1 MLSPELYAYGRQL
14 SSPFGLL
21 GADERALT
29 FALGYTLSRC
39 PDFLQGFL
47 RLVGAGG
54 LHRHTLGQAA
64 IHLERKYVADRSIT
78 DMEVAVHGK
87 LRVIVEAKVG
97 LAVPT
102 LQQCEKYL
110 RVLQEGP
117 SARKRRLVI
126 LTAVANDA
134 ALESYKQECPHLAEV
149 AAGLEWTQLRHLATE
164 LMGRRYQVPG
174 ARWLVWFVTFLEKG
188 YTMRSFTH
196 EVWIVPVNKKP
207 LWPGGMSFYDT
218 HVKGGIY
225 YWRTHQHV
233 RPLYIALRVKGEGV
247 STIQRVTEI
256 VYDVPPSKYVPQ
268 LRGKGLSWP
277 DDPHTIWCLDE
288 PVELPR
294 LLRVG
299 YKMGQAKL
307 YCDLDML
314 LSSATVKEVADRV
327 RERYSK
333 QGE

>member
-1 MLSPELYAYGRQL
+1 MLSPRLYAYGRPL

-54 LHRHTLGQAA
+54 LQKRTLQQAT
-64 IHLERKYVADRSIT
+64 IYLERKYVADRSIT
-78 DMEVAVHGK
+78 DMEVAVERR

-102 LQQCEKYL
+102 VQQCENYL
-110 RVLQEGP
+110 RVLQGGP
-117 SARKRRLVI
+117 PALKRRLVI

-134 ALESYKQECPHLAEV
+134 DLQSYKQERPHLAEV
-149 AAGLEWTQLRHLATE
+149 TTGLEWTQLRHLATK
-164 LMGRRYQVPG
+164 LMGRRDQVPG
-174 ARWLVWFVTFLEKG
+174 ARWLTWFVTFLGKG

-225 YWRTHQHV
+225 YWRTHHHV
-233 RPLYIALRVKGEGV
+233 RPLYIALRVNGKV
-247 STIQRVTEI
+247 STIQRVLE
-256 VYDVPPSKYVPQ
+256 VVHDVPPSKYVPQ
-268 LRGKGLSWP
+268 LRGNGLSWA
-277 DDPHTIWCLDE
+277 DEPHTIWRLDK
-288 PVELPR
+288 PVALPR
-294 LLRVG
+294 PLPVG
-299 YKMGQAKL
+299 YKLGQATL
-307 YCDLDML
+307 YCDLDL
-314 LSSATVKEVADRV
+314 LLTCTSIKEISEQMKARNQA
-327 RERYSK
+327 EGK
-333 QGE
+333 H